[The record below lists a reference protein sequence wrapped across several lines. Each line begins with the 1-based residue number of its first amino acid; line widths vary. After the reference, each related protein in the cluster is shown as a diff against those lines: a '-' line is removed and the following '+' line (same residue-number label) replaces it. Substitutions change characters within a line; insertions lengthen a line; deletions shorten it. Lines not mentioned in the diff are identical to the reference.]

1 MNATKTEINRY
12 METISKKA
20 EDTIPEPSNIAV
32 KYDISEIIPTTRDYA
47 TVIHFKYNLDQLKRI
62 AKLYKLKIGGTKKQV
77 AQRIY
82 VFLHF
87 SAIITRLQSVFR
99 GWLQRTYNVLHGPA
113 YKKRSLC
120 TNDNDFVT
128 LDSLDTL
135 TVDTFFSYEDRDG
148 FMYGFDIASIHSLLM
163 KGGDVIP
170 NPYNRN
176 PIPEEVFENAIRI
189 TQLAAILKRKLTS
202 DDEEPP
208 VELSNKLIVELRSLE
223 LFQNID
229 LLGNY
234 SDMNWFLDLNRRKII
249 KFMRELCD
257 IFNFRAQLTDETK
270 RAICPPHGDPFRF
283 VNMQYIHVEEDMDNV
298 RKHILEILEKLVN
311 GGIDQNSKSL
321 GAYYVLA
328 ALTLVNDAAAM
339 AMPWLFQSVSY
350 Y

>member
-12 METISKKA
+12 METISKKV
-20 EDTIPEPSNIAV
+20 EDSIPEPNNIEV

-47 TVIHFKYNLDQLKRI
+47 NVIHFKYNLEQLKHLARV
-62 AKLYKLKIGGTKKQV
+62 YKLKVGGTKKQL
-77 AQRIY
+77 ACRIY
-82 VFLHF
+82 IYLHF
-87 SAIITRLQSVFR
+87 SAIITRIQSVFR
-99 GWLQRTYNVLHGPA
+99 GWLQRTYNALHGPA
-113 YKKRSLC
+113 YKNRCLC
-120 TNDNDFVT
+120 TNDSDFVT

-148 FMYGFDIASIHSLLM
+148 FMYGFDITSIHNLLL
-163 KGGDVIP
+163 KGGDVIQ
-170 NPYNRN
+170 NPYNRI

-189 TQLAAILKRKLTS
+189 TKLASLLNRKLTS

-208 VELSNKLIVELRSLE
+208 VELSNKLIVQLRTLE

-234 SDMNWFLDLNRRKII
+234 SDMNWFLTLNKRNLIR
-249 KFMRELCD
+249 FMRELSD
-257 IFNFRAQLTDETK
+257 IFSFRAQLTDETK
-270 RAICPPHGDPFRF
+270 RSICPPNGDPYRL
-283 VNMQYIHVEEDMDNV
+283 VNMQYIQVEEDMDNV
-298 RKHILEILEKLVN
+298 RKHILEVLEKFVN
-311 GGIDQNSKSL
+311 SGVDQNSKSL

-328 ALTLVNDAAAM
+328 ALTLVNESAAI

>member
-1 MNATKTEINRY
+1 MNATKTELNRY
-12 METISKKA
+12 METISKKV
-20 EDTIPEPSNIAV
+20 EDKIPEPNNIAV
-32 KYDISEIIPTTRDYA
+32 KYDISEIIPTTRDYVN
-47 TVIHFKYNLDQLKRI
+47 VIHFKYSLDQLKNI
-62 AKLYKLKIGGTKKQV
+62 AKTYKLKVGGAKKQIS
-77 AQRIY
+77 QRIY

-99 GWLQRTYNVLHGPA
+99 GWLQRSYNALHGPA

-120 TNDNDFVT
+120 TNDSDFVT

-135 TVDTFFSYEDRDG
+135 AVDTFFSYEDSDG
-148 FMYGFDIASIHSLLM
+148 FMYGFDIESIHNLLL
-163 KGGDVIP
+163 KGGDTIQ

-176 PIPEEVFENAIRI
+176 PIPEEVFEKAIRI
-189 TQLAAILKRKLTS
+189 THLAAILKRKLTS
-202 DDEEPP
+202 DVEQPP

-234 SDMNWFLDLNRRKII
+234 SDMNWFLTLNKRKLI
-249 KFMRELCD
+249 KFMRELSD
-257 IFNFRAQLTDETK
+257 IFSFRAQLTDETK
-270 RAICPPHGDPFRF
+270 RAICPPHGDPFRI
-283 VNMQYIHVEEDMDNV
+283 VNMQYIQVEEDMDNV
-298 RKHILEILEKLVN
+298 RKHILEVLEKFVN
-311 GGIDQNSKSL
+311 SGIDQNSKSL

-328 ALTLVNDAAAM
+328 ALTLVNDSAAT

>member
-12 METISKKA
+12 IETISKKV
-20 EDTIPEPSNIAV
+20 EDSIPEPNNIVV
-32 KYDISEIIPTTRDYA
+32 KYDISEIIPTTIDYA
-47 TVIHFKYNLDQLKRI
+47 NVIHFKYNLEQLKRI
-62 AKLYKLKIGGTKKQV
+62 ARMYKLKISGAKKQV
-77 AQRIY
+77 AHRIY
-82 VFLHF
+82 IFLHF
-87 SAIITRLQSVFR
+87 SAIITRIQSVFR
-99 GWLQRTYNVLHGPA
+99 GWLQRSYNALHGPA
-113 YKKRSLC
+113 YKNRSLC
-120 TNDNDFVT
+120 TNDSDFVT

-189 TQLAAILKRKLTS
+189 TQLASLLNRKLTS

-223 LFQNID
+223 LFQNIN

-234 SDMNWFLDLNRRKII
+234 SDMKWFLTLNKQKLIR
-249 KFMRELCD
+249 FMRELSD
-257 IFNFRAQLTDETK
+257 IFSFRAQLTDETK
-270 RAICPPHGDPFRF
+270 RTICPPHGDPFRN
-283 VNMQYIHVEEDMDNV
+283 VNMQYIQVEEDMDNV
-298 RKHILEILEKLVN
+298 RKHILEVLEKFVN
-311 GGIDQNSKSL
+311 SGIDTNSKSL

-328 ALTLVNDAAAM
+328 ALTLVNESAAV

>member
-12 METISKKA
+12 MEIISKKV
-20 EDTIPEPSNIAV
+20 EDNIPEPNNITV
-32 KYDISEIIPTTRDYA
+32 KYDISEIIPTMRDYMN
-47 TVIHFKYNLDQLKRI
+47 VIHFKYSLDQLKNI
-62 AKLYKLKIGGTKKQV
+62 AKKYKLKVGGTKKQI

-99 GWLQRTYNVLHGPA
+99 GWLQRSYNELHGPA

-120 TNDNDFVT
+120 TNDSDFVT
-128 LDSLDTL
+128 LDTLNTL
-135 TVDTFFSYEDRDG
+135 TIDTFFSYKDNDG
-148 FMYGFDIASIHSLLM
+148 FIYGFDITSIHNLLL
-163 KGGDVIP
+163 KGGDMIP

-176 PIPEEVFENAIRI
+176 PIPEEVFKNAIRI
-189 TQLAAILKRKLTS
+189 TQIAAILKRNLTS
-202 DDEEPP
+202 DEEPP
-208 VELSNKLIVELRSLE
+208 VELSNKLIVELRILE

-234 SDMNWFLDLNRRKII
+234 SDMNWFISLNRRNLI
-249 KFMRELCD
+249 KLIRELSD
-257 IFNFRAQLTDETK
+257 IFSFRAQLTDETK
-270 RAICPPHGDPFRF
+270 RAICPPNGDPFRH
-283 VNMQYIHVEEDMDNV
+283 VNIQYIHVEDDMDNV
-298 RKHILEILEKLVN
+298 RKHILEVLEKFVN
-311 GGIDQNSKSL
+311 SGIDQNSKSL

-328 ALTLVNDAAAM
+328 SLTLVNEAAAI